1 VGCSS
6 WDLHAP
12 VRIGCRKGIQAERQR
27 RSTEEEIMP
36 EVRKRFKTLQEAR
49 AYAAKHS
56 EVTWEGITRLSDKKE
71 MEILPKLRMPKWL
84 RF

>member
-1 VGCSS
+1 
-6 WDLHAP
+6 
-12 VRIGCRKGIQAERQR
+12 
-27 RSTEEEIMP
+27 MP